1 MTYIHKLLGSSV
13 RQCFGR
19 LLFVLIAFSNMSVG
33 EQEDDILSDAPR
45 AADGR
50 FTNLAGDIGHGSL
63 AVRLPFMLRRFG
75 TYFRDGRGGP
85 NRVANDGVALRE
97 NAGHGIPTVT
107 WIGHASLLVQMEQVS
122 FLTDPIWSN
131 RPSPLPLI
139 GPSRFVAP
147 GLAMDDLPPIDFV
160 LISHNHYDH
169 LDLPT
174 LRSLAERNPATVFYV
189 PLGNGALLQ
198 QQGIVNVEELDW
210 GQTRVYKGVTIHS
223 LPSQHW
229 SKRSLTDDRK
239 ALWSSWAVIGAEQR
253 FYFAGDTGYFDGFK
267 MIGEALGPFDL
278 VAVPIGAY
286 EPRAMMRDSHMNPE
300 EALRAAI
307 DLRAERAVAIH
318 FGTFD
323 LSDEPLAEPPQRFN
337 EAAQHSELGSE
348 AAWVLD
354 IGETRAF

>member
-1 MTYIHKLLGSSV
+1 V
-13 RQCFGR
+13 RQRFSG
-19 LLFVLIAFSNMSVG
+19 LLLVFIAFSIMSVA
-33 EQEDDILSDAPR
+33 EPADSISSSAPT

-50 FTNLAGDIGHGSL
+50 FINSAGDIGHGSL

-75 TYFRDGRGGP
+75 TYFRDGGGRP
-85 NRVANDGVALRE
+85 NRIANDGVFLRE

-107 WIGHASLLVQMEQVS
+107 WIGHASLLVQMDQVS
-122 FLTDPIWSN
+122 FLTDPTWSN
-131 RPSPLPLI
+131 RPSPVPLI

-189 PLGNGALLQ
+189 PVGNGALLQ
-198 QQGIVNVEELDW
+198 QQGIANVEELDW
-210 GQTRVYKGVTIHS
+210 GQTHAYKGITIYC
-223 LPSQHW
+223 LPAQHW

-239 ALWSSWAVIGAEQR
+239 ALWSSWAVIGAEKR

-307 DLRAERAVAIH
+307 DLRADSAVAIH

-337 EAAQHSELGSE
+337 EAAKNSELGGD

-354 IGETRAF
+354 IGETRTF